1 MHVGA
6 PFLLFDEA
14 LWELPAIQVETDDP
28 EKLVPEVDLT
38 SLEATLV
45 IL

>member
-14 LWELPAIQVETDDP
+14 LRELPPIQVEADDP

-45 IL
+45 LL